1 MNKLRI
7 ALISLIIAMLFVSS
21 IAGTIIYY
29 NGTLTSKD
37 SEIGSLNNQINQ
49 LQTENDALNQ
59 QLNQQINRYL
69 GLSQVKISSL
79 GWVSGF
85 NPVGSVFL
93 ENQVKVTVKNEGNY
107 DVSGINLTLSVSLQW
122 LNGDLLSN
130 GEYGNYTTS
139 FSEINAGE
147 GKEFQGYIRYLVGV
161 NPNGSP
167 NETMLVG
174 QLRLNNF
181 LLDEKNQTIANL
193 YY

>member
-7 ALISLIIAMLFVSS
+7 ALISLIIAILYISS
-21 IAGTIIYY
+21 IAGTILYY
-29 NGTLTSKD
+29 NTALTSKD
-37 SEIGSLNNQINQ
+37 SEFANLNSQINQ
-49 LQTENDALNQ
+49 LQTQNDELNR
-59 QLNQQINRYL
+59 QLNQQISMYL

-130 GEYGNYTTS
+130 GDNGNFSTY

-147 GKEFQGYIRYLVGV
+147 SKEFQGYIRYLVGV

-174 QLRLNNF
+174 QLCLNNV